1 MQTELDRLRRKIT
14 RIDRK
19 WRAGPIAAAAVE
31 QERWRHQPR
40 ALSPTGI
47 EELLPGEVLESPSGA
62 CFLSSRT
69 YEFHRRH
76 GNADISTLAEME
88 GAPLGVTAPP
98 SRWAF
103 LDTETTGLA
112 GGTGTYCFLVGVG
125 ALEGRDFCVRQF
137 FMRDYAEEP
146 AMLDA
151 LAEHLARF
159 DVLVTYNGKSFDGP
173 LLETRF
179 RMARRRPAHQ
189 RLAHLDVLHSAR
201 RLFRLRLASCR
212 LTEIEAEVLGFYREG
227 DLPGEL
233 IPNYYFDYLR
243 THDALKL
250 VPIFHHNQMD
260 ILTLACL
267 TALVLAAVGR
277 PEASPLAHPLDL
289 YSLAAW
295 IAKVGRREVAAQLYQ
310 RLLDQ
315 RALAGRLPEAVQWRA
330 KAELATLYKRSR
342 DYHRALPLW
351 TELAAAGDGTRL
363 LAMEELAKY
372 YEHRAHDY
380 ARALAAARAG
390 LAAASDTGPWDRR
403 LRRLEKK
410 LAGDHRLCPSEST

>member
-1 MQTELDRLRRKIT
+1 MQTELERLRRRIA

-19 WRAGPIAAAAVE
+19 WRAGPIAAAAEE
-31 QERWRHQPR
+31 QKRWRRQTC
-40 ALSPTGI
+40 ALSPPGI
-47 EELLPGEVLESPSGA
+47 EELLPGEILETPSGT
-62 CFLSSRT
+62 CFRASRT
-69 YEFHRRH
+69 YGFYRRH
-76 GNADISTLAEME
+76 GNAEISTLAEMD

-125 ALEGRDFCVRQF
+125 ALEGRDFRVHQF
-137 FMRDYAEEP
+137 LMRDYSEEP

-151 LAEHLARF
+151 LAEHLGRF

-201 RLFRLRLASCR
+201 RLFRLRLSSCR

-233 IPNYYFDYLR
+233 IPYCYFDYLR

-250 VPIFHHNQMD
+250 VPIFHHNRMD

-267 TALVLAAVGR
+267 TSLVLAAVGQ
-277 PEASPLAHPLDL
+277 PEAAPLAHPLDL

-295 IAKVGRREVAAQLYQ
+295 VAKVGHRQSAAQLF
-310 RLLDQ
+310 Q
-315 RALAGRLPEAVQWRA
+315 RALAGPLPEAVEWRA
-330 KAELATLYKRSR
+330 KAELAALYKRAR
-342 DYHRALPLW
+342 DYPRAVPLW
-351 TELAAAGDGTRL
+351 TELAAARDGGRL
-363 LAMEELAKY
+363 LAIEELAKY
-372 YEHRAHDY
+372 YEHRARDY
-380 ARALAAARAG
+380 ARALDAARAG
-390 LAAASDTGPWDRR
+390 LAAASEATPWQRR
-403 LRRLEKK
+403 LQRLQRK
-410 LAGDHRLCPSEST
+410 LARSSLFGLAECGGRGDS

>member
-19 WRAGPIAAAAVE
+19 WRGGPIAAAAVE
-31 QERWRHQPR
+31 HERWRHQPR
-40 ALSPTGI
+40 ALSPAGI
-47 EELLPGEVLESPSGA
+47 EELLPGEILESPSGA

-69 YEFHRRH
+69 YGFHRRH

-98 SRWAF
+98 ARWAF

-243 THDALKL
+243 SHDALKL

-267 TALVLAAVGR
+267 TALVLAAVGQ
-277 PEASPLAHPLDL
+277 PEAAPLAHPLDL

-295 IAKVGRREVAAQLYQ
+295 IAKVGRREVAARLYQ

-330 KAELATLYKRSR
+330 KAELAALYKRSH
-342 DYHRALPLW
+342 DYQRALPLW
-351 TELAAAGDGTRL
+351 TELAAASNGERL

-372 YEHRAHDY
+372 YEHRARDY

-390 LAAASDTGPWDRR
+390 LAAASDTAPWHRR
-403 LRRLEKK
+403 LHRLDRK
-410 LAGDHRLCPSEST
+410 LARSDLSTTLTKD